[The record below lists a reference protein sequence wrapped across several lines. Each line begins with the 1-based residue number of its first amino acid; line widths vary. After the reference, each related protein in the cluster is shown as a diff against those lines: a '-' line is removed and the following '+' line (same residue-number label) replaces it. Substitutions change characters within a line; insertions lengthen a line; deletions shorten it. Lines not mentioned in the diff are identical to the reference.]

1 MCIRREGVLQLE
13 NHFKTL
19 DDQELRQL
27 AWVYMRRQR
36 TTADQHIRDIIGGE
50 ILHRRNEKVS
60 KLNRDLWLSTRR
72 GKVVEAI
79 KRRLVRWGVWRGI
92 LYSREENSSNLF
104 FSLVRAFF
112 TES

>member
-1 MCIRREGVLQLE
+1 MCIRRKGVLQLE
-13 NHFKTL
+13 NLFERL

-27 AWVYMRRQR
+27 AWVYMRRER
-36 TTADQHIRDIIGGE
+36 TTADQHLRNIIGGE

-79 KRRLVRWGVWRGI
+79 KRRLVRWGVWSSSK
-92 LYSREENSSNLF
+92 SREEKTSNLF
-104 FSLVRAFF
+104 FSLVKAFF
-112 TES
+112 TGS